1 MTTEEEHP
9 NILMGPSEVAKYL
22 GVGERTIYLWA
33 QQGKL
38 PAFKTGSVWR
48 FRRSDLDRWLES
60 TRTGPV
66 VDDVKPLAPPIEPK
80 RSKWR
85 IRKDQEEADEAL
97 SNACKAY
104 IETTLQSV
112 GREVFIIQQFEER
125 FGEDIT
131 KKVLT
136 QLKKEKKIVEDQHEG
151 LDGEQV
157 KVIKLRS

>member
-1 MTTEEEHP
+1 MTTEGQNS
-9 NILMGPSEVAKYL
+9 NILMGPAEVAKYL

-48 FRRSDLDRWLES
+48 FRRSDLDKWLES

-66 VDDVKPLAPPIEPK
+66 VDDVKPLTPPIEPK

-85 IRKDQEEADEAL
+85 LRKDEEDADKAL
-97 SNACKAY
+97 FNACKAY
-104 IETTLQSV
+104 IETTVQSV
-112 GREVFIIQQFEER
+112 GREVFVIQQFEDR
-125 FGEDIT
+125 FGSDVT
-131 KKVLT
+131 KKVIS
-136 QLKKEKKIVEDQHEG
+136 QLKKEKRIVEDQEEG

-157 KVIKLRS
+157 RVIKLRS